1 MSILDRYISRQI
13 LGVTILGVAALS
25 TLLLLGNLF
34 KEIKSLLIDNNAPP
48 SIVMEFIAQV
58 IPFSL
63 MFSIP
68 WGFLTAVLLVYGR
81 LAADNELTS
90 MRMAGQSLIRLSMPV
105 LAIATV
111 LSGFC
116 YWVNSDVAPQA
127 KQAISDIIQ
136 KAASVDPKGL
146 LREGQAITK
155 FDDMEIY
162 IDKREGDTIYG
173 MHTYQKAKGSNPGKT
188 LHSSKVDF
196 GFNPEE
202 KVLYFDLHD
211 TFIEIDDGK
220 GEPQLMLVDQ
230 MPLKISLANQKTRR
244 KRANRFTNEEIRTLL
259 ATPNA
264 FGQDVRTQRE
274 FETEIPRRAS
284 FSVACIAF
292 ALMGVPLAIS
302 ARRRDTSSGFALG
315 ILIAALYFVALV
327 FADLSRKNGGS
338 LPYILLWLPNIIS
351 LIVAYYLHRRARMVG

>member
-1 MSILDRYISRQI
+1 MRILDRYISRQI
-13 LGVTILGVAALS
+13 LGVAVLGVAALS

-34 KEIKSLLIDNNAPP
+34 QELKSLLIDSGAPP
-48 SIVMEFIAQV
+48 SIVIEFIFQV

-90 MRMAGQSLIRLSMPV
+90 MRMAGLSLMRLSMPALV
-105 LAIATV
+105 IAII

-127 KQAISDIIQ
+127 KQAISDIIRR
-136 KAASVDPKGL
+136 AASVDPKGL

-155 FDDMEIY
+155 FDDQEIY
-162 IDKREGDTIYG
+162 IDKRIDDTIYG
-173 MHTYQKAKGSNPGKT
+173 MHIYQKSKGNEPAMT
-188 LHSSKVDF
+188 LHSNKVDVDF
-196 GFNPEE
+196 DKNEKILHFN
-202 KVLYFDLHD
+202 LYD
-211 TFIEIDDGK
+211 TFIEIDEGK
-220 GEPQLMLVDQ
+220 GETQVMLVNQ
-230 MPLKISLANQKTRR
+230 MPWRVSLNHLQARR
-244 KRANRFTNEEIRTLL
+244 KRANRFTNDEIRTLL
-259 ATPNA
+259 ATPDA
-264 FGQDVRTQRE
+264 FKDEIKIQRE

-302 ARRRDTSSGFALG
+302 ARRKDTSSGFALG
-315 ILIAALYFVALV
+315 ILIAALYFVALT
-327 FADLSRKNGGS
+327 FADLSRKSGGP
-338 LPYILLWLPNIIS
+338 LPYILLWLPNVIS
-351 LIVAYYLHRRARMVG
+351 LVVAYYLHKRARMVG

>member
-13 LGVTILGVAALS
+13 IGVTILGVAVLS

-34 KEIKSLLIDNNAPP
+34 KELRSLLIDNGAPP
-48 SIVMEFIAQV
+48 SIVVEFIFQV

-81 LAADNELTS
+81 LASDNELTS
-90 MRMAGQSLIRLSMPV
+90 MRMAGMSLMRLSMPP
-105 LAIATV
+105 LAIAVV

-116 YWVNSDVAPQA
+116 YWVNCDIAPQA
-127 KQAISDIIQ
+127 KQAISDIIRR
-136 KAASVDPKGL
+136 AATIDPEGL

-155 FDDMEIY
+155 FDDQEIY
-162 IDKREGDTIYG
+162 IDKKVDKTIHG
-173 MHTYQKAKGSNPGKT
+173 MHIYQKATGNSAAMT
-188 LHSSKVDF
+188 LHASKVDVNF
-196 GFNPEE
+196 DKEE
-202 KVLYFDLHD
+202 KVLHFVLYD
-211 TFIEIDDGK
+211 TFTEIDEGK
-220 GEPQLMLVDQ
+220 GKTQLMLVDQ
-230 MPLKISLANQKTRR
+230 MPWRVSLNNSSDRR
-244 KRANRFTNEEIRTLL
+244 KRANRFTNDEIRALL
-259 ATPNA
+259 AAPDSFKGN
-264 FGQDVRTQRE
+264 VKTQRE

-302 ARRRDTSSGFALG
+302 ARRKDTSSGFALG

-327 FADLSRKNGGS
+327 FADLSRKSDGL
-338 LPYILLWLPNIIS
+338 LPYILLWLPNVIS
-351 LIVAYYLHRRARMVG
+351 LVVAYFLHKRARMVG